1 VVRTVVDS
9 GTTSPPTCDEQG
21 FTGETNNLTLTST
34 AIPPPENAPVYLMA
48 SHLPVLPG
56 HPASPFGP
64 SLVFTESN
72 ADGVVQVDCA
82 DALTIGDT
90 HLTTFS
96 GLHYDFQASGDFVL
110 LDSSGFSVH
119 VRQVS
124 GAPTWPNTAINKA
137 IVAQMDGTRVEIY
150 VEPEPWP
157 TTSLSCP
164 PRECRWCTT
173 AASTTLPA
181 PAATRCG
188 QRCTAS
194 SST

>member
-1 VVRTVVDS
+1 
-9 GTTSPPTCDEQG
+9 
-21 FTGETNNLTLTST
+21 
-34 AIPPPENAPVYLMA
+34 MA

-56 HPASPFGP
+56 YPASPFGP

-72 ADGVVQVDCA
+72 AAGVVQVDCA

-90 HLTTFS
+90 RLTTFS

-110 LDSSGFSVH
+110 LNSPGFSVH

-150 VEPEPWP
+150 VEPERLYVDGKP
-157 TTSLSCP
+157 TTVTVDKPLLLPTEVRVVRRGS
-164 PRECRWCTT
+164 
-173 AASTTLPA
+173 STTLRTPT
-181 PAATRCG
+181 ATRCG
-188 QRCTAS
+188 QLCTAS
-194 SST
+194 SSTQPWAGESPAPHARGLLGTPGASAVQLVTTRTIART